1 MRRGRS
7 NIAPFL
13 ESRRQDG
20 LVWATRVLVIVGAL
34 FVLAIWGWLR
44 NGDSRALASMDPDL
58 RRELFDRGRKEAELL
73 CARPELGDECR
84 SRVEFLARFPE
95 CDASCRE
102 LVARQRRRP
111 TR

>member
-1 MRRGRS
+1 
-7 NIAPFL
+7 
-13 ESRRQDG
+13 
-20 LVWATRVLVIVGAL
+20 VLVIVGAL